1 MITRL
6 HVSNYRS
13 LDRDVSVDLGALTV
27 LVGQNGSGKSNVAD
41 VLQFLA
47 DCMHIGLESAITKR
61 HGINAVRRWSSG
73 RPFNVTIAVAVGR
86 GSVHAQYEFTLAG
99 DRAEEY
105 RVKAEKALVT
115 AGGTT
120 HEYSVEAEG
129 DGVRWASGPENLR
142 PKVDR
147 LNLVLPLV
155 AGDER
160 FGPLAEEL
168 RRVATYCIYPDAL
181 RQPQKY
187 DPSKPMDRHGS
198 NWVSILKDQPP
209 DTWRSDL
216 VTVLGQLTG
225 DIVDVRTRAVGGYLN
240 VEFEHKSEPK
250 RPKWFEAALESDGTL
265 RVAGMIT
272 ALRQQPAPSLIA
284 LEEPELTVHPGAL
297 KLLYDYVREAAD
309 ATQVVLTTHSPDL
322 LELLTV
328 DQVRV
333 VERHGGATTVQ
344 PLEESQRRVVEQG
357 LFSLGEVLRS
367 EGLQQQQLRLVQDWD

>member
-198 NWVSILKDQPP
+198 NWVSILKDQ
-209 DTWRSDL
+209 
-216 VTVLGQLTG
+216 
-225 DIVDVRTRAVGGYLN
+225 RAVGGYIN
-240 VEFEHKSEPK
+240 VESEHKSEPK